1 MKKYRGILLMVL
13 VFLFLLGGC
22 KANPSEE
29 GLTLLQEGKYTEA
42 VEKFTEAVEED
53 INAEDAFRG
62 IGIAK
67 WELEDYEGALEAFE
81 NALEQGAEESATLYN
96 FLGTCEMKLEDY
108 KMALN
113 YYRLGMTQ
121 EDCTGE
127 MLQEM
132 RFNEIA
138 ALEKIGDWENARLKL
153 EAYTADYPEDEKAS
167 KEAEFF
173 ETR

>member
-1 MKKYRGILLMVL
+1 MNKYRKIMLTMIVSALML
-13 VFLFLLGGC
+13 TGC
-22 KANPSEE
+22 GENPSEE
-29 GLTLLQEGKYTEA
+29 GLLLLQEGKY
-42 VEKFTEAVEED
+42 
-53 INAEDAFRG
+53 EDAIAKFQEAIDDEKNMDDAYRG

-67 WELEDYEGALEAFE
+67 WELEDYEGARDAFE
-81 NALEQGAEESATLYN
+81 NAMDNGAEITATLYN
-96 FLGTCEMKLEDY
+96 FLGTSEMKLGNY

-113 YYRLGMTQ
+113 YYRLGMEL

-138 ALEKIGDWENARLKL
+138 ALEKIGDWENARFKL
-153 EAYTADYPEDEKAS
+153 AEYIADYPDDEKAA

>member
-1 MKKYRGILLMVL
+1 MNRYRKIMLTMIVSALML
-13 VFLFLLGGC
+13 TGC
-22 KANPSEE
+22 GENPSEE
-29 GLTLLQEGKYTEA
+29 GLLLLQEGKY
-42 VEKFTEAVEED
+42 
-53 INAEDAFRG
+53 EDAIAKFQEAIDDEKNMDDAYRG

-67 WELEDYEGALEAFE
+67 WELEDYEGARDAFE
-81 NALEQGAEESATLYN
+81 NAMDNGAEITATLYN
-96 FLGTCEMKLEDY
+96 FLGTSEMKLGNY

-113 YYRLGMTQ
+113 YYRLGMEL

-138 ALEKIGDWENARLKL
+138 ALEKIGDWENARFKL
-153 EAYTADYPEDEKAS
+153 TEYIADYPDDEKAA

>member
-1 MKKYRGILLMVL
+1 MNKYRSILLTIIISVL
-13 VFLFLLGGC
+13 VLTGC
-22 KANPSEE
+22 GENPAEE
-29 GLTLLQEGKYTEA
+29 GLLLLQEAKYEEA
-42 VEKFTEAVEED
+42 VAKFQEAIDAEKNLD
-53 INAEDAFRG
+53 DAYRG

-67 WELEDYEGALEAFE
+67 WELEDYEGARNAFREA
-81 NALEQGAEESATLYN
+81 LDHKAEETATLYN
-96 FLGTCEMKLEDY
+96 FLGTCELKLGNY

-113 YYRLGMTQ
+113 YYRLGMEL

-138 ALEKIGDWENARLKL
+138 ALEKIGDWENAKFKL
-153 EAYTADYPEDEKAS
+153 EQYTADYPEDEKAA

>member
-1 MKKYRGILLMVL
+1 MNKYRKIMLTMIVSALML
-13 VFLFLLGGC
+13 TGC
-22 KANPSEE
+22 GENPSEE
-29 GLTLLQEGKYTEA
+29 GLLLLQEGKY
-42 VEKFTEAVEED
+42 
-53 INAEDAFRG
+53 EDAIAKFQEAIDDEKNMDDAYRG

-67 WELEDYEGALEAFE
+67 WELEDYEGARDAFE
-81 NALEQGAEESATLYN
+81 EAMDNGAEITATLYN
-96 FLGTCEMKLEDY
+96 FLGTSEMKLGNY

-113 YYRLGMTQ
+113 YYRLGMEL

-138 ALEKIGDWENARLKL
+138 ALEKIGDWENARFKL
-153 EAYTADYPEDEKAS
+153 AEYIADYPDDEKAA

>member
-1 MKKYRGILLMVL
+1 MALNYEAELNASTCNIL
-13 VFLFLLGGC
+13 
-22 KANPSEE
+22 
-29 GLTLLQEGKYTEA
+29 
-42 VEKFTEAVEED
+42 
-53 INAEDAFRG
+53 
-62 IGIAK
+62 
-67 WELEDYEGALEAFE
+67 GA
-81 NALEQGAEESATLYN
+81 
-96 FLGTCEMKLEDY
+96 CEMKLGNY

-113 YYRLGMTQ
+113 YYRLGIQM

-138 ALEKIGDWENARLKL
+138 ALEKIGDWENAKFKL
-153 EAYTADYPEDEKAS
+153 AEYIADYPDDEQAA